1 MFKENPSS
9 ANLVVTDEVIATAIA
24 NDNKVT
30 WSKYAYQA
38 VAMTALIA
46 SAGMANAGLG
56 GGLDTATNSVTEIRD
71 KAFLL
76 VGVGAGAYL
85 LWQAVLCWNGK
96 KDWSDMIPAMIHVA
110 IAGGSI
116 TLATWLWTTLA

>member
-1 MFKENPSS
+1 MSDLTNNKPN
-9 ANLVVTDEVIATAIA
+9 VATAI
-24 NDNKVT
+24 
-30 WSKYAYQA
+30 Q
-38 VAMTALIA
+38 TALLLTALMVSSFA
-46 SAGMANAGLG
+46 SAGLG
-56 GGLDTATNSVTEIRD
+56 GGLETATNSVTEIRD

-110 IAGGSI
+110 IAGASI